1 MATDGA
7 FGLILLLLWQA
18 PPCARPHTG
27 SPAPPG
33 QGLLRSLLSHYHRGV
48 RPAALGGR
56 PTVSVGLELAQ
67 LISLDEKNEELTTRV
82 FLDLRWRDPRLQW
95 DPRLHGG
102 LRLLR
107 IPAELLWLPDVG
119 LDNNNDGEFG
129 VSLEVRA
136 VVSPDGSV
144 HWRPPAL
151 FRSHCPIKVSH
162 FPFDWQNCSL
172 RFRSGSYG
180 PGELRLRLG
189 GDPGHGGGRVELPQS
204 FQENGQWELWHRSG
218 RLEVGA
224 GLEAVT
230 FALVL
235 RRKPLFYL
243 ATVLV
248 PCVLLTL
255 LASAVFYLPPDAG
268 EKLTLSLFALLT
280 LTVFLLLLADKVPA
294 TSLALPLIARHLTA
308 TLLLLAL
315 GVALSVAVL
324 NVHHRGPGTHRLPPA
339 LHLTATLLLLALGVA
354 LSVAVLNVHHRGPGT
369 HRLPPA
375 LHRLLLQ
382 RLPPPPGP
390 ALSSGPAPPRGAPP
404 PDVITRYFRFRF
416 YRFRCY
422 RFRCFRFRC
431 FRYFRFWC
439 YRFRCFR
446 FYRFRC
452 YRFRCS
458 RYFWFW
464 CFRFRCFRYFRFRF
478 YRFRSFRFRCFRS
491 GAAGVSGPGIS
502 GVSGTSGSAVSGTSG
517 PAVSGSGSPLP
528 PELREAAAAIGFIAR
543 SLREQRWQQELQEL
557 WHRAALT
564 LDRLLLWAFL
574 ALVGACGLGTGLDAA
589 LHRPPAEPYP

>member
-1 MATDGA
+1 
-7 FGLILLLLWQA
+7 
-18 PPCARPHTG
+18 
-27 SPAPPG
+27 
-33 QGLLRSLLSHYHRGV
+33 
-48 RPAALGGR
+48 
-56 PTVSVGLELAQ
+56 
-67 LISLDEKNEELTTRV
+67 
-82 FLDLRWRDPRLQW
+82 
-95 DPRLHGG
+95 

-129 VSLEVRA
+129 VSLNVRA
-136 VVSPDGSV
+136 VVTSDGSV

-172 RFRSGSYG
+172 RFRSSSYG

-189 GDPGHGGGRVELPQS
+189 GDPGSGGGGVELS
-204 FQENGQWELWHRSG
+204 EDFQENGQWELRQRSG
-218 RLEVGA
+218 RAQGPA
-224 GLEAVT
+224 GLGAVS
-230 FALVL
+230 FALLL

-339 LHLTATLLLLALGVA
+339 LH
-354 LSVAVLNVHHRGPGT
+354 
-369 HRLPPA
+369 
-375 LHRLLLQ
+375 RLLLQ
-382 RLPPPPGP
+382 RLPPLLGLHCPPAPPLPPEPRPVLAPPGGSDEYFLRRP
-390 ALSSGPAPPRGAPP
+390 RPGAGPAPPPAPLP
-404 PDVITRYFRFRF
+404 
-416 YRFRCY
+416 
-422 RFRCFRFRC
+422 
-431 FRYFRFWC
+431 
-439 YRFRCFR
+439 
-446 FYRFRC
+446 
-452 YRFRCS
+452 
-458 RYFWFW
+458 
-464 CFRFRCFRYFRFRF
+464 
-478 YRFRSFRFRCFRS
+478 
-491 GAAGVSGPGIS
+491 
-502 GVSGTSGSAVSGTSG
+502 
-517 PAVSGSGSPLP
+517 P
-528 PELREAAAAIGFIAR
+528 PELREAAAAVAFIAR
-543 SLREQRWQQELQEL
+543 SLREQQRQRELQEL
-557 WHRAALT
+557 WHRAALA

-574 ALVGACGLGTGLDAA
+574 A
-589 LHRPPAEPYP
+589 